1 MILGSS
7 FSEVYNHP
15 LDNMR
20 FSNCGAILYGTK
32 IRVHGIGEPVILRI
46 AKNHLLLSQYA
57 HPKSSNQETSSD
69 LFRVVDNTDVLG
81 PQLTSSVTQ
90 NSGMPEFSTD
100 QGQLQISSLS
110 HHDDVGAIIHR
121 TLRADGTM
129 TTSTITRIP
138 KLSSLENCYSTIVP
152 TEDNEN
158 YRLVLNMAAQESYSL
173 DQEVDFQLPAIVD
186 RLKSTIPV
194 HVSQTQPLRLTD
206 GTIGGKRRLNDCDDP
221 CPLPLVAWR
230 EYRDWHPH
238 T

>member
-1 MILGSS
+1 
-7 FSEVYNHP
+7 
-15 LDNMR
+15 MR
-20 FSNCGAILYGTK
+20 FSNCGQFLYGTK
-32 IRVHGIGEPVILRI
+32 IHLKEIGDPVILPM
-46 AKNHLLLSQYA
+46 AKNHLLLSQHA
-57 HPKSSNQETSSD
+57 SLKSSAEDTSFD
-69 LFRVVDNTDVLG
+69 LCHLPGNTDAIV

-90 NSGMPEFSTD
+90 NSGMPEFSTN

-152 TEDNEN
+152 TEDDEN

-173 DQEVDFQLPAIVD
+173 DQEADFQLPAIVD

-194 HVSQTQPLRLTD
+194 HVSQAQPLRLTD
-206 GTIGGKRRLNDCDDP
+206 GTVGGKRRLNDRDDLGGSSCTLAKRP
-221 CPLPLVAWR
+221 R
-230 EYRDWHPH
+230 E
-238 T
+238 TE